1 MRSGR
6 PWASKFIRSCHVV
19 ALGLGGLAVA
29 VAARGQ
35 PAEVLDLHEFFE
47 ERCGA
52 CHGHAGALARDA
64 LALKDGE
71 LRGRHGDVR
80 AFLKRHHGPLTD
92 DEVGA
97 LYQMFFRQVEA
108 GGAFKD
114 RCGMCHR
121 SASELAR
128 KSLIVVNGEL
138 AGRYSGQRI
147 RLFLM
152 DHGRLSA
159 DETEFFYDALLE
171 VARGRR

>member
-1 MRSGR
+1 MRER
-6 PWASKFIRSCHVV
+6 RLWASMFIRFCRVV
-19 ALGLGGLAVA
+19 ALGLGGLVVA

-35 PAEVLDLHEFFE
+35 PAEFLDLHEFFE

-52 CHGHAGALARDA
+52 CHGHAGALARDV
-64 LALKDGE
+64 LTLKDGE

-80 AFLKRHHGPLTD
+80 AFLKRHHGPLAD
-92 DEVGA
+92 DEVEA
-97 LYQMFFRQVEA
+97 LYQMFSRQVEA

-128 KSLIVVNGEL
+128 KSLIIVNGEL
-138 AGRYSGQRI
+138 AGRYSGRRI

-152 DHGRLSA
+152 GHGRLSA
-159 DETEFFYDALLE
+159 EKAEFFYEALLE
-171 VARGRR
+171 VAQGRR

>member
-1 MRSGR
+1 MNRGR
-6 PWASKFIRSCHVV
+6 VWASMFIRTCYIV
-19 ALGLGGLAVA
+19 AVGLGGVAVA
-29 VAARGQ
+29 VATRGQ

-47 ERCGA
+47 ERCGT

-64 LALKDGE
+64 LTLKDGG

-80 AFLKRHHGPLTD
+80 AFLKHHHGPLTD
-92 DEVGA
+92 DEVEA
-97 LYQMFFRQVEA
+97 LYQMFMRQVEA
-108 GGAFKD
+108 GGAFKN

-159 DETEFFYDALLE
+159 DEAEFFYDALLE